1 MVYPILTLSVLFVK
15 YKLSSLS
22 HLVKNSFISYLCWG
36 GAGNPRLLGLTHV
49 RPSKL
54 RLFISP
60 QLTASIV
67 SQALELHWAP
77 HHSLSTPDCHQLE
90 LRTCFSWLTHPPALG
105 PRSAVLQSL
114 SSPRDLTT
122 TLRLLL
128 QHVGLLCGHYLSW
141 RTAGPTFHL
150 TQTWAKDN
158 VRAHVPWDVH

>member
-1 MVYPILTLSVLFVK
+1 MVYSILTLSVLFVE

-22 HLVKNSFISYLCWG
+22 HLVKNSFISYLCG
-36 GAGNPRLLGLTHV
+36 GAGSSGLLGLTYV

-105 PRSAVLQSL
+105 PRSAVLLQSL

-122 TLRLLL
+122 TLGLLL
-128 QHVGLLCGHYLSW
+128 HHVGLLCGHYLSW

-150 TQTWAKDN
+150 TQTWAE
-158 VRAHVPWDVH
+158 